1 MSYANPKQYID
12 NQSTQIQLNL
22 QKTLSDITS
31 KTVSDIGKI
40 YAENS
45 KFNKQLIQQV
55 DNKINKQT
63 SAAIQTHGKNP
74 SVKMGEI
81 YKLSKYVGDL
91 KKSDPT
97 SWTEKQRTTI
107 SSWDTLADRMQNTF
121 ENTLSADPGGALS
134 NNADKPGGIDTK
146 RGREKT
152 HVLLAMANLVPSQK
166 ISQFPLDETGFI
178 NYNILVK
185 DGETDIGNVINDTP
199 ESTMQ
204 LDIVPDILK
213 SIEVNNK
220 IFAGKLDI
228 NNPLSPYYTVTKKD
242 GEEVEYKDPLT
253 NQVILRGRYMDIEKV
268 KKDWIAGQE
277 ANDYTGLENTGK
289 VSLYETQYKDKNDPS
304 YNYDDATDAELKI
317 MKDKYLDKEFNIFLA
332 KNPNIYKALANP
344 KAAKPDTPPV
354 KKISAATKI
363 YNAQVKLAD
372 ASIKDMNELMKTPLK
387 EIGNRPFTLDE
398 AGAFMQVVNKHRKA
412 KGGKIKS
419 MDEIKANFLKEKT
432 LEDWDAKGITAEL
445 GYVRESNGN
454 KYIEQLPVG
463 SYEQKTE
470 TLVDLL
476 YPNLETTKRN
486 EMLNFIRGIEGET
499 TSKANKNRPE
509 LP

>member
-22 QKTLSDITS
+22 QKNLSDITS

-55 DNKINKQT
+55 NNKINKQT

-81 YKLSKYVGDL
+81 YKLAKYVGDL

-107 SSWDTLADRMQNTF
+107 SSWDTLAVRMQNTF

-134 NNADKPGGIDTK
+134 KNADKPGGIDTK
-146 RGREKT
+146 RGSKKT

-166 ISQFPLDETGFI
+166 TSQFPIDDTGFI

-185 DGETDIGNVINDTP
+185 NGEKDIGNVINDTP
-199 ESTMQ
+199 EGTMQ

-213 SIEVNNK
+213 SIEDKNK

-228 NNPLSPYYTVTKKD
+228 NNPLSPYYTVAKEGEKKA
-242 GEEVEYKDPLT
+242 EYKDPKT

-268 KKDWIAGQE
+268 KKGWIAEQE
-277 ANDYTGLENTGK
+277 ANDYTGLENTGR

-304 YNYDDATDAELKI
+304 YSYDDPTEAELEI

-332 KNPNIYKALANP
+332 ENPNIYKALANP
-344 KAAKPDTPPV
+344 KAEKKDSGKTIVRDFSKSVKEGVKNITPSKGVTFVLESTISDNPSIYYTNPIT
-354 KKISAATKI
+354 KKISP
-363 YNAQVKLAD
+363 D
-372 ASIKDMNELMKTPLK
+372 P
-387 EIGNRPFTLDE
+387 
-398 AGAFMQVVNKHRKA
+398 KA
-412 KGGKIKS
+412 KYVYTPAGGDVGGVPIEVNYWKKVPKDPNDPTKGYKVGEYEVNYEGIMS
-419 MDEIKANFLKEKT
+419 T
-432 LEDWDAKGITAEL
+432 LG
-445 GYVRESNGN
+445 SNLR
-454 KYIEQLPVG
+454 KL
-463 SYEQKTE
+463 
-470 TLVDLL
+470 
-476 YPNLETTKRN
+476 
-486 EMLNFIRGIEGET
+486 
-499 TSKANKNRPE
+499 
-509 LP
+509 

>member
-63 SAAIQTHGKNP
+63 STAIQTHGKNP

-146 RGREKT
+146 RGSKKT
-152 HVLLAMANLVPSQK
+152 HVLLAMANLIPSQK
-166 ISQFPLDETGFI
+166 SAQFPIDETGFI
-178 NYNILVK
+178 NFNILVK

-213 SIEVNNK
+213 SIEQKNK

-228 NNPLSPYYTVTKKD
+228 NNPLSPYYTVAAKK
-242 GEEVEYKDPLT
+242 GEEKAEYKDPKT
-253 NQVILRGRYMDIEKV
+253 GKIILRGRYMDIDKV
-268 KKDWIAGQE
+268 KKDWIAEQE
-277 ANDYTGLENTGK
+277 ANDYIGLENAGR

-304 YNYDDATDAELKI
+304 YRYDDPTEAELEI

-332 KNPNIYKALANP
+332 ENPNIYKALANP
-344 KAAKPDTPPV
+344 KAEKKGSGGTIVRDFSKSVKEGVKNITPSKGVTFVLESTAKNPSIYYTNPIT
-354 KKISAATKI
+354 KKISP
-363 YNAQVKLAD
+363 D
-372 ASIKDMNELMKTPLK
+372 P
-387 EIGNRPFTLDE
+387 
-398 AGAFMQVVNKHRKA
+398 KA
-412 KGGKIKS
+412 KYVYTPAGGDVGGVPIEVNYWKKVPKDPNDPTKGYKVGEYEVNYEGIMS
-419 MDEIKANFLKEKT
+419 T
-432 LEDWDAKGITAEL
+432 LG
-445 GYVRESNGN
+445 SNLR
-454 KYIEQLPVG
+454 KL
-463 SYEQKTE
+463 
-470 TLVDLL
+470 
-476 YPNLETTKRN
+476 
-486 EMLNFIRGIEGET
+486 
-499 TSKANKNRPE
+499 
-509 LP
+509 

>member
-63 SAAIQTHGKNP
+63 STAIQTHGKNP

-134 NNADKPGGIDTK
+134 KNADKPGGIDTK
-146 RGREKT
+146 RGSKKT

-166 ISQFPLDETGFI
+166 SAQFPLDDTGFI
-178 NYNILVK
+178 NFNILVK
-185 DGETDIGNVINDTP
+185 DGETDIGNIVNDTP

-204 LDIVPDILK
+204 LDLVPDILK
-213 SIEVNNK
+213 SIEDKNK

-228 NNPLSPYYTVTKKD
+228 NNPLSPYYTVAGEDGKKA
-242 GEEVEYKDPLT
+242 EYKDPLT
-253 NQVILRGRYMDIEKV
+253 NQVILRGRYMDIDKV
-268 KKDWIAGQE
+268 KEDWITEQE
-277 ANDYTGLENTGK
+277 ANDYTGLENPGR

-304 YNYDDATDAELKI
+304 YRYDDPTDAELKI

-332 KNPNIYKALANP
+332 ENPNIYKALANP
-344 KAAKPDTPPV
+344 KAAKPDKVTKLTKAEKSYNSNLEYAGGILDKWEDLIIDKGAGRV
-354 KKISAATKI
+354 AQNDTLSAMISA
-363 YNAQVKLAD
+363 L
-372 ASIKDMNELMKTPLK
+372 NE
-387 EIGNRPFTLDE
+387 D
-398 AGAFMQVVNKHRKA
+398 
-412 KGGKIKS
+412 
-419 MDEIKANFLKEKT
+419 
-432 LEDWDAKGITAEL
+432 
-445 GYVRESNGN
+445 
-454 KYIEQLPVG
+454 
-463 SYEQKTE
+463 KTE
-470 TLVDLL
+470 TEPLYMSKSEMKEEFFRLGAQSDDYINDDDLEKQWENITKKLNGDIYYKAGSNLDNWNKIKAYDVSSKEATLNTLAKVLLKNPNKNDVNEFKKDLL
-476 YPNLETTKRN
+476 
-486 EMLNFIRGIEGET
+486 
-499 TSKANKNRPE
+499 KNP
-509 LP
+509 LLD

>member
-63 SAAIQTHGKNP
+63 STAIQTHGKNP

-146 RGREKT
+146 RGSKKT
-152 HVLLAMANLVPSQK
+152 HVLLAMANLIPSQK
-166 ISQFPLDETGFI
+166 SAQFPIDETGFI
-178 NYNILVK
+178 NFNILVK

-213 SIEVNNK
+213 SIEQKNK

-228 NNPLSPYYTVTKKD
+228 NNPLSPYYTVAEEGEKKA
-242 GEEVEYKDPLT
+242 EYKDPLT

-268 KKDWIAGQE
+268 KKGWIAEQE
-277 ANDYTGLENTGK
+277 ANDYTGLENAGR

-304 YNYDDATDAELKI
+304 YRYDDPTEAELEI

-332 KNPNIYKALANP
+332 ENPNIYKALANP
-344 KAAKPDTPPV
+344 KAEKKGSGGTIVRDFSKSVKEGVKNITPSKGVTFVLESTTKNPSIYYTNPIT
-354 KKISAATKI
+354 KKISP
-363 YNAQVKLAD
+363 D
-372 ASIKDMNELMKTPLK
+372 P
-387 EIGNRPFTLDE
+387 
-398 AGAFMQVVNKHRKA
+398 KA
-412 KGGKIKS
+412 KYVY
-419 MDEIKANFLKEKT
+419 T
-432 LEDWDAKGITAEL
+432 PAKGDVGGDTIEVNYWKKVPKDPNDPTKGYKVGEYEVNYEGIMSTL
-445 GYVRESNGN
+445 GSNLR
-454 KYIEQLPVG
+454 KL
-463 SYEQKTE
+463 
-470 TLVDLL
+470 
-476 YPNLETTKRN
+476 
-486 EMLNFIRGIEGET
+486 
-499 TSKANKNRPE
+499 
-509 LP
+509 

>member
-63 SAAIQTHGKNP
+63 STAIQTHGKNP

-146 RGREKT
+146 RGSKKT
-152 HVLLAMANLVPSQK
+152 HVLLAMANLIPSQK
-166 ISQFPLDETGFI
+166 SAQFPIDETGFI
-178 NYNILVK
+178 NFNILVK

-213 SIEVNNK
+213 SIEQKNK

-228 NNPLSPYYTVTKKD
+228 NNPLSPYYTVAAKK
-242 GEEVEYKDPLT
+242 GEEKAEYKDPKT
-253 NQVILRGRYMDIEKV
+253 GKIILRGRYMDIDKV
-268 KKDWIAGQE
+268 KKDWIAEQE
-277 ANDYTGLENTGK
+277 ANDYIGLENAGR

-304 YNYDDATDAELKI
+304 YRYDDPTEAELEI

-332 KNPNIYKALANP
+332 ENPNIYKALANP
-344 KAAKPDTPPV
+344 KAEKKGSGGTIVRDFSKSVKEGVKNITPSKGVTFVLESTTKNPSIYYTNPIT
-354 KKISAATKI
+354 KKISP
-363 YNAQVKLAD
+363 D
-372 ASIKDMNELMKTPLK
+372 P
-387 EIGNRPFTLDE
+387 
-398 AGAFMQVVNKHRKA
+398 KA
-412 KGGKIKS
+412 KYVY
-419 MDEIKANFLKEKT
+419 T
-432 LEDWDAKGITAEL
+432 PAKGDVGGDTIEVNYWKKVPKDPNDPTKGYKVGEYEVNYEGIMSTL
-445 GYVRESNGN
+445 GSNLR
-454 KYIEQLPVG
+454 KL
-463 SYEQKTE
+463 
-470 TLVDLL
+470 
-476 YPNLETTKRN
+476 
-486 EMLNFIRGIEGET
+486 
-499 TSKANKNRPE
+499 
-509 LP
+509 

>member
-121 ENTLSADPGGALS
+121 VNTLSADPGGALS
-134 NNADKPGGIDTK
+134 KNADKPGGIDTK
-146 RGREKT
+146 RGSKKT
-152 HVLLAMANLVPSQK
+152 HVLLAMANLVDSQK
-166 ISQFPLDETGFI
+166 ISQFPIDETGFI

-185 DGETDIGNVINDTP
+185 DGETDIGNIVNDTP

-204 LDIVPDILK
+204 LDLVPDILK
-213 SIEVNNK
+213 SIEDKNK

-228 NNPLSPYYTVTKKD
+228 NNPLSPYYTVAKEGEKKA
-242 GEEVEYKDPLT
+242 EYKDPLT

-268 KKDWIAGQE
+268 KKGWIAEQE
-277 ANDYTGLENTGK
+277 ANDYTGLENAGR

-304 YNYDDATDAELKI
+304 YSYDDPTDAELKI

-332 KNPNIYKALANP
+332 ENPNIYKALANP
-344 KAAKPDTPPV
+344 KAEKKGSDKTIPEDYSNIIESWDSNIADDKPENFVNQDISINGS
-354 KKISAATKI
+354 KKTISAA
-363 YNAQVKLAD
+363 
-372 ASIKDMNELMKTPLK
+372 SIDPESNEL
-387 EIGNRPFTLDE
+387 TLSYKS
-398 AGAFMQVVNKHRKA
+398 GAN
-412 KGGKIKS
+412 
-419 MDEIKANFLKEKT
+419 DN
-432 LEDWDAKGITAEL
+432 
-445 GYVRESNGN
+445 
-454 KYIEQLPVG
+454 
-463 SYEQKTE
+463 
-470 TLVDLL
+470 
-476 YPNLETTKRN
+476 TKRKTYKLDDN
-486 EMLNFIRGIEGET
+486 NIHILYKALAGGYN
-499 TSKANKNRPE
+499 TSFSKSIIAKALKTRKNIKKDSSQITSENTVLDPSNVGAMTEKQQKEARIKK

>member
-74 SVKMGEI
+74 SVKMGGI

-97 SWTEKQRTTI
+97 SWTENQRNTI

-134 NNADKPGGIDTK
+134 KNADKPGGIDTK
-146 RGREKT
+146 RGSKKT

-166 ISQFPLDETGFI
+166 SAQFPLDDTGFI
-178 NYNILVK
+178 NFNILVK
-185 DGETDIGNVINDTP
+185 NGETDIGNVINDTP

-204 LDIVPDILK
+204 LDIVPDILE

-228 NNPLSPYYTVTKKD
+228 NNPLSPYYTVAGEDGKKA
-242 GEEVEYKDPLT
+242 EYKDPLT

-268 KKDWIAGQE
+268 KKGWIAEQE
-277 ANDYTGLENTGK
+277 ANDYTGLENDGR

-304 YNYDDATDAELKI
+304 YSYDDATDAELKI
-317 MKDKYLDKEFNIFLA
+317 MKDKYLNKEFNIFLA
-332 KNPNIYKALANP
+332 ENPNIYKALANP
-344 KAAKPDTPPV
+344 KVPKTPPPTKLTEAAKKFKGRV
-354 KKISAATKI
+354 SLGKKVLNEIKSLTDSKKQKGSK
-363 YNAQVKLAD
+363 NFNLDKL
-372 ASIKDMNELMKTPLK
+372 
-387 EIGNRPFTLDE
+387 
-398 AGAFMQVVNKHRKA
+398 GAFVDVINSNRRGSDPKIVRTEDLKA
-412 KGGKIKS
+412 LYLRQDG
-419 MDEIKANFLKEKT
+419 
-432 LEDWDAKGITAEL
+432 
-445 GYVRESNGN
+445 
-454 KYIEQLPVG
+454 
-463 SYEQKTE
+463 KTE
-470 TLVDLL
+470 ESWEDVRPKTDLAYRTSSGAIIAVDISNPKKLNDSMLDLL
-476 YPNLETTKRN
+476 IP
-486 EMLNFIRGIEGET
+486 GIEPSERDRLL
-499 TSKANKNRPE
+499 KAIIGGNQDRPK

>member
-121 ENTLSADPGGALS
+121 VNTLSADPGGALS
-134 NNADKPGGIDTK
+134 KNADKPGGIDTK
-146 RGREKT
+146 RGSKKT
-152 HVLLAMANLVPSQK
+152 HVLLAMANLVDSQK
-166 ISQFPLDETGFI
+166 ISQFPIDETGFI

-185 DGETDIGNVINDTP
+185 DGETDIGNIVNDTP

-204 LDIVPDILK
+204 LDLVPDILK
-213 SIEVNNK
+213 SIEDKNK

-228 NNPLSPYYTVTKKD
+228 NNPLSPYYTVAKEGEKKA
-242 GEEVEYKDPLT
+242 EYKDPLT

-268 KKDWIAGQE
+268 KKGWIAEQE
-277 ANDYTGLENTGK
+277 ANDYTGLENAGR

-304 YNYDDATDAELKI
+304 YSYDDPTDAELKI

-332 KNPNIYKALANP
+332 ENPNIYKALANP
-344 KAAKPDTPPV
+344 KAEKKGSDKTIPEDYSNIIESWDSNIADDKPENFVNQDISINGS
-354 KKISAATKI
+354 KKTISAA
-363 YNAQVKLAD
+363 
-372 ASIKDMNELMKTPLK
+372 SIDPESNELTLSYKSGANDNTKHKTYKLDNNNIHILYKALAGGYNTSFSKSIIAKALK
-387 EIGNRPFTLDE
+387 TRKNIKKDSSQITSENTVLDPSNVGAMTEKQQKE
-398 AGAFMQVVNKHRKA
+398 AR
-412 KGGKIKS
+412 IK
-419 MDEIKANFLKEKT
+419 K
-432 LEDWDAKGITAEL
+432 
-445 GYVRESNGN
+445 
-454 KYIEQLPVG
+454 LP
-463 SYEQKTE
+463 
-470 TLVDLL
+470 
-476 YPNLETTKRN
+476 
-486 EMLNFIRGIEGET
+486 
-499 TSKANKNRPE
+499 
-509 LP
+509 

>member
-228 NNPLSPYYTVTKKD
+228 NNPLSPYYTVAKE
-242 GEEVEYKDPLT
+242 GEEKAEYKDPKT
-253 NQVILRGRYMDIEKV
+253 GKIILRGRYMDIDKV
-268 KKDWIAGQE
+268 KKGWIAEQE
-277 ANDYTGLENTGK
+277 ANDYTGLENPGR

-304 YNYDDATDAELKI
+304 YSYDDPTEAELEI

-332 KNPNIYKALANP
+332 ENPNIYKALANP
-344 KAAKPDTPPV
+344 KAEKKDSGETIVRDFSKSVKEGVKNITPSKGVTFVLESTTKNPSIYYTNPITN
-354 KKISAATKI
+354 KISP
-363 YNAQVKLAD
+363 D
-372 ASIKDMNELMKTPLK
+372 P
-387 EIGNRPFTLDE
+387 
-398 AGAFMQVVNKHRKA
+398 KA
-412 KGGKIKS
+412 KYVY
-419 MDEIKANFLKEKT
+419 T
-432 LEDWDAKGITAEL
+432 PAKGDVGGDTIEVNYWKKVPKDPNDPTKGYKVGEYEVNYEGIMSTL
-445 GYVRESNGN
+445 G
-454 KYIEQLPVG
+454 
-463 SYEQKTE
+463 
-470 TLVDLL
+470 
-476 YPNLETTKRN
+476 
-486 EMLNFIRGIEGET
+486 
-499 TSKANKNRPE
+499 SKLRK
-509 LP
+509 L

>member
-121 ENTLSADPGGALS
+121 VNTLSADPGGALS
-134 NNADKPGGIDTK
+134 KNADKPGGIDTK
-146 RGREKT
+146 RGSKKT
-152 HVLLAMANLVPSQK
+152 HVLLAMANLVDSQK
-166 ISQFPLDETGFI
+166 ISQFPIDETGFI

-185 DGETDIGNVINDTP
+185 DGETDIGNIVNDTP

-204 LDIVPDILK
+204 LDLVPDILK
-213 SIEVNNK
+213 SIEDKNK

-228 NNPLSPYYTVTKKD
+228 NNPLSPYYTVAKEGEKKA
-242 GEEVEYKDPLT
+242 EYKDPLT

-268 KKDWIAGQE
+268 KKGWIAEQE
-277 ANDYTGLENTGK
+277 ANDYTGLENAGR

-304 YNYDDATDAELKI
+304 YSYDDPTDAELKI

-332 KNPNIYKALANP
+332 ENPNIYKALANP
-344 KAAKPDTPPV
+344 KAEKKGSDKTIPEDYSNIIESWDSNIADDKPENFVNQDISINGS
-354 KKISAATKI
+354 KKTISAA
-363 YNAQVKLAD
+363 
-372 ASIKDMNELMKTPLK
+372 SIDPESNELTLSYKSGANDNTKHKTYKLDDNNIHILYKALAGGYNTSFSKSIIAKALK
-387 EIGNRPFTLDE
+387 TRKNIKKDSSQITSENTVLDPSNVGAMTEKQQKE
-398 AGAFMQVVNKHRKA
+398 AR
-412 KGGKIKS
+412 IK
-419 MDEIKANFLKEKT
+419 K
-432 LEDWDAKGITAEL
+432 
-445 GYVRESNGN
+445 
-454 KYIEQLPVG
+454 LP
-463 SYEQKTE
+463 
-470 TLVDLL
+470 
-476 YPNLETTKRN
+476 
-486 EMLNFIRGIEGET
+486 
-499 TSKANKNRPE
+499 
-509 LP
+509 